1 MSVVPISE
9 TKEPLKVTENPVVVP
24 DPPQTTYDLQD
35 PALFINRELSLLE
48 FNRRVLEE
56 AEDQQNPILERAKFL

>member
-1 MSVVPISE
+1 MSVAP
-9 TKEPLKVTENPVVVP
+9 VTRAKTPAVVVP
-24 DPPQTTYDLQD
+24 QDAATTTDTKIPTYDLHD

-56 AEDQQNPILERAKFL
+56 SQDQNHPI